1 MISVICTQCRA
12 RLEMDDAFA
21 GGVCRCQYC
30 GTIQTVPSLS
40 KIKRQTSPIG
50 SAPGA
55 APAVAPASPR
65 PQASD
70 APAAEP
76 SGLDALAEAVAS
88 SSGLGRGSLRSGGAA
103 SPPGAPAD
111 SAASPNAPA
120 PTTTTT
126 TAAAPVEYARPAR
139 QKKPPAWVLVAGAVI
154 AALLL
159 VALGGAIFSGR
170 SVSTGPAPG
179 PAIPPRTGPN
189 GLGGNS
195 TDGGTGSDGGDG
207 GGVVVPA
214 GPHFCG
220 ISLQGEPSVV
230 YVLDRGAA
238 TKEMFDTLKEATYRS
253 LESLKP
259 NQKFAVIFWNNGGD
273 DACYPEGGLA
283 NCRPSEIKAAQTKF
297 SEVYAGGL
305 AEPLDAVKIAAALK
319 PSAMVI
325 VTGKA
330 LEEEVVGPTLEAVG
344 ASHTKVHTVAL
355 RRDEDTTVQKRI
367 SESTGG
373 QSRVVTRDELHAYS
387 E

>member
-40 KIKRQTSPIG
+40 KIKRQMSPMG

-55 APAVAPASPR
+55 APPAVAPASPR

-126 TAAAPVEYARPAR
+126 TAAIPVENARPAR
-139 QKKPPAWVLVAGAVI
+139 QKKRPTWVLVAGAVI

-170 SVSTGPAPG
+170 SVST
-179 PAIPPRTGPN
+179 
-189 GLGGNS
+189 
-195 TDGGTGSDGGDG
+195 
-207 GGVVVPA
+207 
-214 GPHFCG
+214 
-220 ISLQGEPSVV
+220 
-230 YVLDRGAA
+230 
-238 TKEMFDTLKEATYRS
+238 
-253 LESLKP
+253 
-259 NQKFAVIFWNNGGD
+259 
-273 DACYPEGGLA
+273 
-283 NCRPSEIKAAQTKF
+283 
-297 SEVYAGGL
+297 
-305 AEPLDAVKIAAALK
+305 
-319 PSAMVI
+319 
-325 VTGKA
+325 
-330 LEEEVVGPTLEAVG
+330 
-344 ASHTKVHTVAL
+344 
-355 RRDEDTTVQKRI
+355 
-367 SESTGG
+367 
-373 QSRVVTRDELHAYS
+373 
-387 E
+387 